1 MLKKTLLT
9 LILAAGAPSTAAAA
23 VEEASFSRNGKYA
36 GKLETYSYGGETYFD
51 AARLSRYLGGKIY
64 WYPVS
69 GKLVF
74 QLKGRRVQASVKS
87 DEVLY
92 DKEAAEMRS
101 PVIVRGGKSFL
112 SREFF
117 VSEHFHSCFGF
128 RLRYDEAARS
138 LDVVEK
144 MSVASYNYFSHKDK
158 TRFVLYLNE
167 PLDYQTYQKSNGLLT
182 LVISG
187 GSVASP
193 EKIEVGDGLVNF
205 IELIQDNKVLRVGV
219 AMGEK
224 AAGFNAFKL
233 SGPDRIVLDILTGS
247 ADRPAAVRA
256 VPDAAVGAEVIPP
269 SSPAAGGE
277 PVVEELS
284 PSSSGAEGGPSS
296 QAAPA
301 AAAGASGPPTPS
313 VLPAAAPVPDS
324 APSPSPAAAPAP
336 FTPGL
341 PDKAVL
347 DPKARKK
354 VIIDAGHGG
363 KDPGGRRIS
372 GMKEKDINLA
382 VAKELRKLLEKEGFF
397 DVLMVRT
404 SDVFV
409 PLAARSEFAN
419 KHKADV
425 FISIHAN
432 ATRRSS
438 EHGFEIYFMSENAS
452 DPMAAEVADYEN
464 SVLDLE
470 DDSSRPDPAAMLLHS
485 LARNEYLNEGSQ
497 LAAFITREFERHTPF
512 KNRGVKQAA
521 FYVLRGTYAPGVLLE
536 MGFMT
541 NPSDQKNLSSKSVQ
555 AKLARAIHNGLNK
568 YAELKGWK

>member
-1 MLKKTLLT
+1 MFRKILIPLLF
-9 LILAAGAPSTAAAA
+9 AAAA
-23 VEEASFSRNGKYA
+23 APVSGAVDEASFSRNGKYV
-36 GKLETYSYGGETYFD
+36 GKVETYSYGGGVYFD

-74 QLKGRRVQASVKS
+74 QLKGKRVQASVRS
-87 DEVLY
+87 DEVRF
-92 DKEAAEMRS
+92 DKETSAMKA
-101 PVIVRGGKSFL
+101 PLIVRGGKSFL
-112 SREFF
+112 SKEFF
-117 VSEHFHSCFGF
+117 VSPAFRDCFGF
-128 RLRYDEAARS
+128 ALRYDEAANS
-138 LDVVEK
+138 LEVVEK

-167 PLDYQTYQKSNGLLT
+167 PLDFQTYQKSNNLVLL
-182 LVISG
+182 VVNG
-187 GSVASP
+187 GSVPSP
-193 EKIEVGDGLVNF
+193 ERMTVEDGVVKT
-205 IELIQDNKVLRVGV
+205 IDMTQDNKALRIGF
-219 AMGEK
+219 AMGEN

-233 SGPDRIVLDILTGS
+233 SGPDRIVLDVLAEAPSQG
-247 ADRPAAVRA
+247 AV
-256 VPDAAVGAEVIPP
+256 
-269 SSPAAGGE
+269 
-277 PVVEELS
+277 
-284 PSSSGAEGGPSS
+284 

-301 AAAGASGPPTPS
+301 AEPAPPPAE
-313 VLPAAAPVPDS
+313 PAAAPQVIPPSASAGDAMRHGVPVQS
-324 APSPSPAAAPAP
+324 APAAPSPSVLTPAPDIPIPVAPAP
-336 FTPGL
+336 ALAPVTPGL
-341 PDKAVL
+341 PDKAVI

-382 VAKELRKLLEKEGFF
+382 VAKELRELLEKEGFF

-419 KHKADV
+419 RHKADV
-425 FISIHAN
+425 FISLHAN
-432 ATRRSS
+432 ATRRPA

-470 DDSSRPDPAAMLLHS
+470 EEGARPDPAAMLLHS
-485 LARNEYLNEGSQ
+485 LARNEYLNEGSR
-497 LAAFITREFERHTPF
+497 LAAFVAREFEKHTPF
-512 KNRGVKQAA
+512 KSRGVKQAA
-521 FYVLRGTYAPGVLLE
+521 FYVLRGTYAPGILVE

-541 NPSDQKNLSSKSVQ
+541 NPRDQKNLSSSSVQ
-555 AKLARAIHNGLNK
+555 AKIARAIQNALNK
-568 YAELKGWK
+568 YAGLKGWK

>member
-9 LILAAGAPSTAAAA
+9 LILAAGVPSTAAAA

-51 AARLSRYLGGKIY
+51 ASRLSRYLGGKIY

-101 PVIVRGGKSFL
+101 PVIVRGGRSFL

-117 VSEHFHSCFGF
+117 VSDHFHSCFGF
-128 RLRYDEAARS
+128 RLRYDEASRS
-138 LDVVEK
+138 LDVMEK

-167 PLDYQTYQKSNGLLT
+167 PLEYQTYQKSNGLLT
-182 LVISG
+182 MVIAG
-187 GSVASP
+187 GSLASP
-193 EKIEVGDGLVNF
+193 EKIEVGDGLVNS

-233 SGPDRIVLDILTGS
+233 SDPDRIVLDILAAP
-247 ADRPAAVRA
+247 ADRPAAGRA
-256 VPDAAVGAEVIPP
+256 GPDAAADQVIPP
-269 SSPAAGGE
+269 SAPAAGAE
-277 PVVEELS
+277 PAVEELP
-284 PSSSGAEGGPSS
+284 PSSSGTEGGPAPRAS
-296 QAAPA
+296 PA
-301 AAAGASGPPTPS
+301 AADGSLAPPTPS
-313 VLPAAAPVPDS
+313 VLPAAASVP
-324 APSPSPAAAPAP
+324 APAPLPSPAAAPAP

-372 GMKEKDINLA
+372 GMREKDINLA
-382 VAKELRKLLEKEGFF
+382 VAKELWKLLEKEGFF

-419 KHKADV
+419 RHKADV

-555 AKLARAIHNGLNK
+555 AKLARAIHNGLSK